1 VFENAVKPASDYSYR
16 THPAPRSSIPVPN
29 AGKAVCKI
37 MELILRN
44 SCGSAGHARNRW
56 ANDYDGPWFAHG
68 GADVRIRI
76 IHLHRGFGAASPISP
91 RLRALPRTR
100 RSQDG
105 IYREMDSAT
114 EGWPELSGLPRPIR
128 GLARAAAK
136 QQLRTGQTRAF
147 RRRSLSR
154 RAQRRLR
161 GPKGGPTRTDAAFLS
176 TPRPGRSRTRPRV
189 RRCHGPR

>member
-1 VFENAVKPASDYSYR
+1 MFCLGHGTSYLRRMRSTRRVRLWSLYCATAAARPVVRETVGPTITTDRDSRTAGPTCELGSSTFTEASGQR
-16 THPAPRSSIPVPN
+16 V
-29 AGKAVCKI
+29 
-37 MELILRN
+37 
-44 SCGSAGHARNRW
+44 
-56 ANDYDGPWFAHG
+56 
-68 GADVRIRI
+68 
-76 IHLHRGFGAASPISP
+76 PISP

-114 EGWPELSGLPRPIR
+114 KGWPELSGLPRPIR